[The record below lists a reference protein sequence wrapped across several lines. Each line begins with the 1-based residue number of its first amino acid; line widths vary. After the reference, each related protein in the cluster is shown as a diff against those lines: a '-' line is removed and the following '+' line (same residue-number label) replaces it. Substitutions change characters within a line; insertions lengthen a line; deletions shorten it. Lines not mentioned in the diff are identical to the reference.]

1 MVRNV
6 RCGEERERYNKLT
19 SVCLGGSAD
28 GDGSVPELSIV
39 ISQSVLAR
47 GTLGLLGQTSGQ
59 RVR

>member
-6 RCGEERERYNKLT
+6 RYDEEREQYNILA
-19 SVCLGGSAD
+19 SVCFGRSAD
-28 GDGSVPELSIV
+28 RDGSVPELSIV